1 MKPLQT
7 TIADVLREAINS
19 EVASRAYYLKLSE
32 RAADPAARAK
42 LIDLSERQIQHRLK
56 LERRYREL
64 VGEPPPQPPEPP
76 EPRIELPAD
85 LRNIDVSRALR
96 IALEH
101 ERESES
107 NFRFL
112 AERTTD
118 PDLLSLFVELAEM
131 EWKHKVEIQ
140 SEFDSI
146 GGDPESML
154 FE

>member
-7 TIADVLREAINS
+7 TIEEVLRNAIES
-19 EVASRAYYLKLSE
+19 EIASRAYYLKLSE
-32 RAADPAARAK
+32 RAKDEPARLK
-42 LIDLSERQIQHRLK
+42 LVELAERQVTHRLK

-64 VGEPPPQPPEPP
+64 VGEPPPKFPEPA
-76 EPRIELPAD
+76 IEIPAE
-85 LRNIDVSRALR
+85 LRNIDVSRGLR

-112 AERTTD
+112 AERTDD
-118 PDLLSLFVELAEM
+118 PDLLRLFLEMAEM
-131 EWKHKVEIQ
+131 EWKHKAEIQ
-140 SEFDSI
+140 SEFDAI
-146 GGDPESML
+146 GGDPESLL

>member
-7 TIADVLREAINS
+7 TIEEVLREAIES
-19 EVASRAYYLKLSE
+19 EVASRIYYLKLSE
-32 RAADPAARAK
+32 RAKDEAARSK
-42 LIDLSERQIQHRLK
+42 LVELAERQVTHRLK

-64 VGEPPPQPPEPP
+64 VGEPPPKFADPPVE
-76 EPRIELPAD
+76 IPAE
-85 LRNIDVSRALR
+85 LRNIDLARGLR

-118 PDLLSLFVELAEM
+118 PDLLRLFLEMAEM
-131 EWKHKVEIQ
+131 EWKHKAEIQ
-140 SEFDSI
+140 AEFDEI
-146 GGDPESML
+146 GGDPESLL